1 MANPLSI
8 DDPSQA
14 AVRIAGKLKAR
25 RLDEN
30 LSRKTLAERSGVPE
44 ATIKHFETTGQIALV
59 SLLKLAFVLD
69 NLEDFDGLFQPKP
82 VLSIDQISRK
92 PRVRGTK

>member
-8 DDPSQA
+8 NNPSQA
-14 AVRIAGKLKAR
+14 AFRIAGKLKSR
-25 RLDEN
+25 RLEEN

-69 NLEDFDGLFQPKP
+69 SLDEFDALFLPKP